1 MKSIGHM
8 MAQTLKVFKNMIAKK
23 LREHTIELSFE
34 QFITLLFISLEETP
48 TQQNIANQLQ
58 KDKSIILRHIQV
70 LTQKGYVL
78 KVVNKEDRRV
88 KRLVLTPKGSG
99 MVALLKKIE
108 REVEKQ
114 VTAGI
119 PKEDLINFTRVMS
132 KMQANGFEEENSGNE
147 PSK

>member
-1 MKSIGHM
+1 M
-8 MAQTLKVFKNMIAKK
+8 MAQTLKVFKNLIAKK

>member
-1 MKSIGHM
+1 M
-8 MAQTLKVFKNMIAKK
+8 MGQTLKVFKNLIAAA

-48 TQQNIANQLQ
+48 TQQTIANQLQ

-70 LTQKGYVL
+70 LLKKGYVVR
-78 KVVNKEDRRV
+78 VVNIND
-88 KRLVLTPKGSG
+88 KRMKKLVLTPKGTD

-108 REVEKQ
+108 RKVEKQ
-114 VTAGI
+114 LTAGI
-119 PKEDLINFTRVMS
+119 SGDDLDNFMKVMS
-132 KMQANGFEEENSGNE
+132 RMQANGGFEEEKTKEE

>member
-1 MKSIGHM
+1 M

-88 KRLVLTPKGSG
+88 KRLVLTPKGSEL
-99 MVALLKKIE
+99 VALLKKIE
-108 REVEKQ
+108 RKVEKQ

>member
-1 MKSIGHM
+1 
-8 MAQTLKVFKNMIAKK
+8 MIAKK

-88 KRLVLTPKGSG
+88 KRLVLTPKGSR

-108 REVEKQ
+108 RKVEKQ

-132 KMQANGFEEENSGNE
+132 KMRANGFEEENSGNE

>member
-1 MKSIGHM
+1 M

>member
-1 MKSIGHM
+1 

>member
-1 MKSIGHM
+1 
-8 MAQTLKVFKNMIAKK
+8 MAQTLKVFKNLIAKK